1 MFGGQI
7 NLLFMHRRDA
17 IRNVAILLGTAIS
30 ASTLSALESCTGSA
44 PKNYDL
50 QKPETKALL
59 AEIAETIIPKTST
72 PGAKDAKVEDFI
84 IVMMNDCYK
93 KEDQQIFL
101 DGLSK
106 IDEASKKQFKKGFMD
121 ITPEQRTELL
131 TGIEKERVDYNKRKD
146 KKEGDPTHYFQYL
159 KELTLLGYFT
169 SEPGATKALR
179 YVPVPGKYEGCTPYT
194 KGEKAWAV

>member
-1 MFGGQI
+1 
-7 NLLFMHRRDA
+7 MHRRDA

-50 QKPETKALL
+50 HKPETKALL
-59 AEIAETIIPKTST
+59 AEIAETIIPTTST
-72 PGAKDAKVEDFI
+72 PGAKAAKVDDFI
-84 IVMMNDCYK
+84 VVMMNDCYK
-93 KEDQQIFL
+93 KSDQEVFL
-101 DGLSK
+101 DGLKK
-106 IDEASKKQFKKGFMD
+106 IDAASQKQFKKNFMD

-131 TGIEKERVDYNKRKD
+131 TQIDKERVEYNKRKD

-169 SEPGATKALR
+169 SKEGATQALR
-179 YVPVPGKYEGCTPYT
+179 YVPVPGKYEGCIPYK
-194 KGEKAWAV
+194 KGDKAWAV

>member
-1 MFGGQI
+1 
-7 NLLFMHRRDA
+7 MHRRDA

-50 QKPETKALL
+50 HKPETKALL
-59 AEIAETIIPKTST
+59 AEIAETIIPTTST
-72 PGAKDAKVEDFI
+72 PGAKAAKVDEFI
-84 IVMMNDCYK
+84 VVMMNDCYK
-93 KEDQQIFL
+93 KSDQDVFL
-101 DGLSK
+101 DGLKK
-106 IDEASKKQFKKGFMD
+106 IDAASQKQFKKNFMD

-131 TGIEKERVDYNKRKD
+131 TQIDKERVEYNKRKD

-169 SEPGATKALR
+169 SKEGATQALR
-179 YVPVPGKYEGCTPYT
+179 YVPVPGKYEGCIPYK
-194 KGEKAWAV
+194 KGDKAWAV

>member
-1 MFGGQI
+1 
-7 NLLFMHRRDA
+7 MHRRDA

-50 QKPETKALL
+50 HKPETKALL
-59 AEIAETIIPKTST
+59 AEIAETIIPTTST
-72 PGAKDAKVEDFI
+72 PGAKAAKVDEFI
-84 IVMMNDCYK
+84 VVMMNDCYK
-93 KEDQQIFL
+93 KSDQEVFL
-101 DGLSK
+101 DGLKK
-106 IDEASKKQFKKGFMD
+106 IDAASQKQFKKNFMD

-131 TGIEKERVDYNKRKD
+131 TQIDKERVEYNKRKD

-169 SEPGATKALR
+169 SKEGATQALR
-179 YVPVPGKYEGCTPYT
+179 YVPVPGKYEGCIPYK
-194 KGEKAWAV
+194 KGDKAWAV